1 MLTNLCYIA
10 AAKKPSGIR
19 MLAKCQNFVETAW
32 IKSLTSVNVKLIVII
47 VFFFNRQR
55 YDIVNKKM
63 CTLKVVRKKTQSM
76 AKTASAHE
84 MVPIC

>member
-1 MLTNLCYIA
+1 MD
-10 AAKKPSGIR
+10 KKFDQC
-19 MLAKCQNFVETAW
+19 KCKAHSHNC
-32 IKSLTSVNVKLIVII
+32 
-47 VFFFNRQR
+47 FFFNRQR